1 MLVNRYLLRGGKFA
15 STIGALM
22 LCASGCAPSGDETR
36 VQGAKATVM
45 GGAKA
50 IEVGGAKATGKGGAK
65 ATEANA
71 NTTGAKTL
79 DVKDLLV
86 LVDKTLEFNR
96 DSRLLSVERNAA
108 WQVAHGAVAYG
119 EDLKLVVGDQTLDAL
134 DYLFSGGEMRGWELT
149 AGDTLPSTGRPS
161 VNAYVEAGSYVG
173 QGHVDQFLGYLS
185 QTGLPRTTQVKVGDQ
200 SVTIEDWA
208 RTAQYQVP
216 NNPYREYSWTL
227 IALTNYFP
235 DEVTWKGA
243 DGKDWTLEPIVEF
256 EAKQD
261 IGNSPCGGMHR
272 LMGLAHS
279 VRYWKKR
286 GEGFRGGWALAQS
299 TVQDAIATCRKFQ
312 NSDGTF
318 SANYTLR
325 PGTSS
330 DLSTRIGT
338 TGHTLEFLAYALE
351 PKELQEEWVGR
362 SVRRLCELLDVAS
375 EVELECGGLYHGLA
389 GLRIYRERVSESL
402 AGGGQQ

>member
-1 MLVNRYLLRGGKFA
+1 MLVNRYLLRRGKFA

-36 VQGAKATVM
+36 VQGAKAT
-45 GGAKA
+45 
-50 IEVGGAKATGKGGAK
+50 EVGGAKATVMGGAK

-71 NTTGAKTL
+71 DKTGAKTL

-119 EDLKLVVGDQTLDAL
+119 EDLKLVVGDQTLEAL

-286 GEGFRGGWALAQS
+286 GEGFRGGWALAQN

-318 SANYTLR
+318 SANYTVR

-402 AGGGQQ
+402 AGGG

>member
-1 MLVNRYLLRGGKFA
+1 MLVNRYLLRRGKFA

-36 VQGAKATVM
+36 VQGAKA
-45 GGAKA
+45 
-50 IEVGGAKATGKGGAK
+50 IEVGGAKAT
-65 ATEANA
+65 EANV

-286 GEGFRGGWALAQS
+286 GEGFRGGWALAQN

-318 SANYTLR
+318 SANYTVR

-402 AGGGQQ
+402 AGGG

>member
-1 MLVNRYLLRGGKFA
+1 MLVNRYLLRRGKFA

-22 LCASGCAPSGDETR
+22 LCASGCAPSGDDTR
-36 VQGAKATVM
+36 VHRAKATVM
-45 GGAKA
+45 GGAKT
-50 IEVGGAKATGKGGAK
+50 TGKDGAK
-65 ATEANA
+65 ATEANV

-79 DVKDLLV
+79 DAKDLLV

-286 GEGFRGGWALAQS
+286 GEGFRGGWALAQN

-318 SANYTLR
+318 SANYTVR

-402 AGGGQQ
+402 AGGG

>member
-1 MLVNRYLLRGGKFA
+1 MLVNRYLLRGGRFA
-15 STIGALM
+15 STIGTLM
-22 LCASGCAPSGDETR
+22 LCASGCAPSGDESR
-36 VQGAKATVM
+36 VQNAKATVV
-45 GGAKA
+45 GAANGKETNASKA
-50 IEVGGAKATGKGGAK
+50 ATR
-65 ATEANA
+65 
-71 NTTGAKTL
+71 TL
-79 DVKDLLV
+79 DVNDLLA
-86 LVDKTLEFNR
+86 LVEKTLEFNR
-96 DSRLLSVERNAA
+96 DSRLLSVDRNAA

-119 EDLKLVVGDQTLDAL
+119 KDLKLVVEDQTLDAL

-149 AGDTLPSTGRPS
+149 TGEILPSTGRPS

-185 QTGLPRTTQVKVGDQ
+185 QTALPRTTQVVVGEQ
-200 SVTIEDWA
+200 SLTIEDWA

-227 IALTNYFP
+227 IALTNFFP
-235 DEVTWKGA
+235 DELTWKGA

-261 IGNSPCGGMHR
+261 IGSSPCGGMHR

-299 TVQDAIATCRKFQ
+299 TVQDAITKCRKYQ

-318 SANYTLR
+318 SANYTVR

-351 PKELQEEWVGR
+351 PQELKEEWVGR
-362 SVRRLCELLDVAS
+362 SVRRLCELLEVAS

-402 AGGGQQ
+402 TVGGQQ

>member
-50 IEVGGAKATGKGGAK
+50 
-65 ATEANA
+65 TEANA
-71 NTTGAKTL
+71 NKTGAKTL

-119 EDLKLVVGDQTLDAL
+119 EDLKLVVGDQTLEAL

-286 GEGFRGGWALAQS
+286 GEGFRGGWALAQN

-318 SANYTLR
+318 SANYTVR

-402 AGGGQQ
+402 AGGGQR

>member
-1 MLVNRYLLRGGKFA
+1 
-15 STIGALM
+15 
-22 LCASGCAPSGDETR
+22 
-36 VQGAKATVM
+36 
-45 GGAKA
+45 
-50 IEVGGAKATGKGGAK
+50 
-65 ATEANA
+65 
-71 NTTGAKTL
+71 
-79 DVKDLLV
+79 
-86 LVDKTLEFNR
+86 
-96 DSRLLSVERNAA
+96 
-108 WQVAHGAVAYG
+108 
-119 EDLKLVVGDQTLDAL
+119 
-134 DYLFSGGEMRGWELT
+134 
-149 AGDTLPSTGRPS
+149 
-161 VNAYVEAGSYVG
+161 
-173 QGHVDQFLGYLS
+173 
-185 QTGLPRTTQVKVGDQ
+185 VKVGDQ

-286 GEGFRGGWALAQS
+286 GEGFRGGWALAQN

-318 SANYTLR
+318 SANYTVR

>member
-1 MLVNRYLLRGGKFA
+1 LQNV
-15 STIGALM
+15 
-22 LCASGCAPSGDETR
+22 
-36 VQGAKATVM
+36 KATV
-45 GGAKA
+45 
-50 IEVGGAKATGKGGAK
+50 VGGA
-65 ATEANA
+65 NA
-71 NTTGAKTL
+71 SESSVDKTSARKL

-96 DSRLLSVERNAA
+96 DSRLLSVDRNAA

-119 EDLKLVVGDQTLDAL
+119 KDLKLVVGDQTLDAL

-149 AGDTLPSTGRPS
+149 SGGILPSTGRPS

-185 QTGLPRTTQVKVGDQ
+185 QTALPRTTQVAVGDQ
-200 SVTIEDWA
+200 SLTIEDWA

-235 DEVTWKGA
+235 DELTWKGA

-261 IGNSPCGGMHR
+261 IGSSPCGGMHR

-286 GEGFRGGWALAQS
+286 GEGFRGGWAVAQS
-299 TVQDAIATCRKFQ
+299 TVQDSIATIRKFQ

-318 SANYTLR
+318 SANYTVR

-351 PKELQEEWVGR
+351 PQDLQEEWVGR

-375 EVELECGGLYHGLA
+375 GVELECGGLYHGLA

-402 AGGGQQ
+402 AVGGQR

>member
-1 MLVNRYLLRGGKFA
+1 MRNALLVNRYLLRRGKFA

-36 VQGAKATVM
+36 VQGAKAT
-45 GGAKA
+45 
-50 IEVGGAKATGKGGAK
+50 EVGGAK

-71 NTTGAKTL
+71 NKTGAKTL

-286 GEGFRGGWALAQS
+286 GEGFRGGWALAQN

-318 SANYTLR
+318 SANYTVR

-402 AGGGQQ
+402 AGVGQQ

>member
-1 MLVNRYLLRGGKFA
+1 MLVNRYLLRRGKFA

-36 VQGAKATVM
+36 VQGAKA
-45 GGAKA
+45 

-71 NTTGAKTL
+71 NKTGAKTL

-286 GEGFRGGWALAQS
+286 GEGFRGGWALAQN

-318 SANYTLR
+318 SANYTVR

>member
-1 MLVNRYLLRGGKFA
+1 
-15 STIGALM
+15 
-22 LCASGCAPSGDETR
+22 
-36 VQGAKATVM
+36 VQ
-45 GGAKA
+45 GAKA

-71 NTTGAKTL
+71 NKTGAKTL

-286 GEGFRGGWALAQS
+286 GEGFRGGWALAQN

-318 SANYTLR
+318 SANYTVR

>member
-1 MLVNRYLLRGGKFA
+1 MLVNRYLLRRGKFA

-36 VQGAKATVM
+36 VQGAKATEV

-50 IEVGGAKATGKGGAK
+50 IEVGGAKAT
-65 ATEANA
+65 EANV

-119 EDLKLVVGDQTLDAL
+119 EDLKLVVGDQTLEAL

-318 SANYTLR
+318 SANYTVR

-402 AGGGQQ
+402 AGGG

>member
-1 MLVNRYLLRGGKFA
+1 LLVNRYLLRRGKFA

-36 VQGAKATVM
+36 VQGAKAT
-45 GGAKA
+45 
-50 IEVGGAKATGKGGAK
+50 EVGGAKATEVGGAK

-71 NTTGAKTL
+71 NKTGAKTL

-286 GEGFRGGWALAQS
+286 GEGFRGGWALAQN

-318 SANYTLR
+318 SANYTVR

-402 AGGGQQ
+402 AGGG

>member
-1 MLVNRYLLRGGKFA
+1 LVNRYLLRRGKFA

-50 IEVGGAKATGKGGAK
+50 TEEGGAKATGKGGAK

-71 NTTGAKTL
+71 NKTGAKTL

-286 GEGFRGGWALAQS
+286 GEGFRGGWALAQN

-318 SANYTLR
+318 SANYTVR